1 VRLAISSTAPFALA
15 LMMEN
20 IGVEWSLSVAALLG
34 TIAVGA
40 FFAITRLIHLFD
52 RPKPILSGQ

>member
-1 VRLAISSTAPFALA
+1 
-15 LMMEN
+15 
-20 IGVEWSLSVAALLG
+20 VEWSLSVAALLG

-40 FFAITRLIHLFD
+40 FFAITRLIHLFA